1 MDADSA
7 VDAYDTQNRRPT
19 GPMTKIKHE
28 KFVLGALRTLAIFGV
43 AQKALCVAIGIIM
56 IEIPRHVEVPIN
68 HIFCV
73 ACIWTVEEE
82 VRELRRWRL

>member
-1 MDADSA
+1 MDADGA
-7 VDAYDTQNRRPT
+7 VGAYNTYSRRST
-19 GPMTKIKHE
+19 GPMTKMEHE
-28 KFVLGALRTLAIFGV
+28 RFVLDALRTLATFDV
-43 AQKALCVAIGIIM
+43 AQKAFCVAIGIIM